1 MAGARAYD
9 RADDR
14 ERGVG
19 LLAAP
24 VSGAI
29 TVLVT
34 SALIS
39 NDPPQSSSR
48 HVPVAV
54 YHELEIAL
62 LVLSLAMVVLA
73 LWRRRLLLG
82 VVMALFGLALFNMH
96 YWGFGIPYLIA
107 GSWYLVR
114 SYRMQREW
122 REANGDVRPPGS
134 GPATGR
140 SGPPG
145 AKPGA
150 SGRYTPPNASRRRRR
165 R

>member
-1 MAGARAYD
+1 VAAAPAYD

-14 ERGVG
+14 ERGIG

-29 TVLVT
+29 GVVVT
-34 SALIS
+34 STLIS
-39 NDPPQSSSR
+39 NDPPASSPH
-48 HVPVAV
+48 HVAVAV
-54 YHELEIAL
+54 YHELLIAL
-62 LVLSLAMVVLA
+62 MVLALAMVVLA
-73 LWRRRLLLG
+73 MLRRRLLLG

-114 SYRMQREW
+114 SFRMQREW
-122 REANGDVRPPGS
+122 REANGEGGTPPGRR
-134 GPATGR
+134 PTGR
-140 SGPPG
+140 SGPPS
-145 AKPGA
+145 ARPGA
-150 SGRYTPPNASRRRRR
+150 SGRYTPPGAGRRRRR

>member
-1 MAGARAYD
+1 MAAARPYD
-9 RADDR
+9 TADDK
-14 ERGVG
+14 ERGIG

-29 TVLVT
+29 AVLVT
-34 SALIS
+34 SSLIS
-39 NDPPQSSSR
+39 NDPTSGSH

-73 LWRRRLLLG
+73 MWRRRLLLG

-96 YWGFGIPYLIA
+96 WWGFGVPYLIA

-114 SYRMQREW
+114 AFRMQREW
-122 REANGDVRPPGS
+122 REANGEMTRR
-134 GPATGR
+134 PATGR
-140 SGPPG
+140 PGPSSAG
-145 AKPGA
+145 PGA
-150 SGRYTPPNASRRRRR
+150 SGRYTPPNAGRRRRR

>member
-1 MAGARAYD
+1 MAAARAYD

-29 TVLVT
+29 AVLVT
-34 SALIS
+34 SALVS
-39 NDPPQSSSR
+39 NDPPTSSPR
-48 HVPVAV
+48 HVAVAV
-54 YHELEIAL
+54 YHELLIAL
-62 LVLSLAMVVLA
+62 MVLA
-73 LWRRRLLLG
+73 LAMLACALLRRRLLLG
-82 VVMALFGLALFNMH
+82 VVMALYGLALFNMH

-122 REANGDVRPPGS
+122 READGEAGGPPTR
-134 GPATGR
+134 PATGR
-140 SGPPG
+140 SGPRSGP
-145 AKPGA
+145 PGA
-150 SGRYTPPNASRRRRR
+150 SGRYTPPTAGRRRRR

>member
-1 MAGARAYD
+1 MAAARPYD

-29 TVLVT
+29 TVVVT

-39 NDPPQSSSR
+39 NDPKSGAR
-48 HVPVAV
+48 HVPPAV

-62 LVLSLAMVVLA
+62 LVLSLGMVAFAML
-73 LWRRRLLLG
+73 RRRLLLG

-122 REANGDVRPPGS
+122 REANGEAGPPG
-134 GPATGR
+134 GRPATGR
-140 SGPPG
+140 SGPGSARPD
-145 AKPGA
+145 P
-150 SGRYTPPNASRRRRR
+150 SGRYTPPTAGRRRRR

>member
-1 MAGARAYD
+1 MPAPRPYD

-14 ERGVG
+14 ERAIG

-24 VSGAI
+24 ISGAI

-39 NDPPQSSSR
+39 NDPKSGSR

-73 LWRRRLLLG
+73 MWRKRLLLG

-122 REANGDVRPPGS
+122 REEHGEVTPPGGGRAK
-134 GPATGR
+134 GP

-145 AKPGA
+145 PRPGA
-150 SGRYTPPNASRRRRR
+150 SGRYTPPTAGRRRRR

>member
-1 MAGARAYD
+1 MAAARPYD
-9 RADDR
+9 RADDK
-14 ERGVG
+14 ERAVG

-39 NDPPQSSSR
+39 NDPPAPR
-48 HVPVAV
+48 PHHVPVAV

-73 LWRRRLLLG
+73 LWRHRLLLG

-122 REANGDVRPPGS
+122 REENGEAGPRG
-134 GPATGR
+134 GRPATGP
-140 SGPPG
+140 SGPRS

-150 SGRYTPPNASRRRRR
+150 SGRYTPPTAGRRRRR